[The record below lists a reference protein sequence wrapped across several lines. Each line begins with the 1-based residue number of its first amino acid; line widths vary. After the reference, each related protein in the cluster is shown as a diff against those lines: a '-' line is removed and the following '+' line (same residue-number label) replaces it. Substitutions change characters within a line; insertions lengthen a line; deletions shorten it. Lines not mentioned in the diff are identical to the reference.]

1 MKVFKTSGVC
11 AKEIHIE
18 IESGIIKDV
27 NFISGCAGNLLG
39 IKSLVQNKPVEEVIQ
54 TLKGIQCGSKST
66 SCPDQL
72 ALALESFCE

>member
-18 IESGIIKDV
+18 IEAGIIKDV

-39 IKSLVQNKPVEEVIQ
+39 IRSLVKDKPVSEVIES
-54 TLKGIQCGSKST
+54 LKGIQCGSKMT

-72 ALALESFCE
+72 ARALSEMIE